1 MTALPLAPDEI
12 HVWYLLPS
20 EASHPSLL
28 ERYRAL
34 LTAEEQDRTQ
44 RYVFAKN
51 QVEHLLT
58 RALARTVLARYVGAE
73 PRELRF
79 SRTELGR
86 PELVSPGAPGLA
98 FNLANTEGLIICA
111 VARDRSIG
119 VDAEWL
125 ERSGQTVEIAE
136 QYFSKRE
143 IAELRS
149 LPVGHQRR
157 RFFDYWTLKEAYI
170 KARGIGL
177 GLPLD
182 RFSFLLG
189 ASRATSAPVRIEI
202 AIEPELGD
210 RSERWW
216 FEQLDLSP
224 SHKIAVAATR
234 APTETLRLVIR
245 RTVPLEEPR

>member
-1 MTALPLAPDEI
+1 MTALPLAPEEI
-12 HVWYLLPS
+12 HVWYLFPS

-34 LTAEEQDRTQ
+34 LTAEEEDRTQ
-44 RYVFAKN
+44 RYVFARN

-58 RALARTVLARYVGAE
+58 RALARTVLARYVDAN
-73 PRELRF
+73 PRDLRF
-79 SRTELGR
+79 SLTELGR
-86 PELVSPGAPGLA
+86 PELASPGAPGLS
-98 FNLANTEGLIICA
+98 FNLSNTEGLIICA
-111 VARDRSIG
+111 VARGRLLG
-119 VDAEWL
+119 VDVEWI
-125 ERSGQTVEIAE
+125 ERSGQTVEIAD

-143 IAELRS
+143 TAELRS
-149 LPVGHQRR
+149 LPVEHQRR
-157 RFFDYWTLKEAYI
+157 RFFDYWTLKEAYL

-182 RFSFLLG
+182 RFSLLLG
-189 ASRATSAPVRIEI
+189 APPAVNAPIRIEF
-202 AIEPELGD
+202 EPELGD

-224 SHKIAVAATR
+224 VHKIAVAATR